1 MIGWL
6 ISLVTGASRTIL
18 LYALIAL
25 AGAALVAW
33 IFLSGKRAGEAAAK
47 IEAMGEALDR
57 ASKAAK
63 ARAEVK
69 HTKEAIDDDPYN
81 LDR

>member
-6 ISLVTGASRTIL
+6 ISLVSGASRTL
-18 LYALIAL
+18 WLYLGIAV

-33 IFLSGKRAGEAAAK
+33 IFFSGKRAGEAAAK

-63 ARAEVK
+63 ARAAVK
-69 HTKEAIDDDPYN
+69 HTKEAIDADPYN